1 MALSAIGIV
10 HGAAAGAEEP
20 AVIDAQAAPTSGP
33 APAKNAQSMLDHMFA
48 RLFTDPARQRLAV
61 AINAAMFDR
70 YAGTFR
76 VDSGLGLTISRE
88 GDRLF
93 AQLTG
98 QPKVRIY
105 SHSETEFFFATAIDA
120 WISFRTAGQA
130 DSLIFHQ
137 NGRDSAARRVDAAEA
152 QAAEAAFWQ
161 RRTATG
167 ELVQPKQLMPLP
179 PARMSVSTR
188 RARQTSWLSHA
199 KANGSLRN

>member
-1 MALSAIGIV
+1 
-10 HGAAAGAEEP
+10 
-20 AVIDAQAAPTSGP
+20 
-33 APAKNAQSMLDHMFA
+33 MLDHMFA

-76 VDSGLGLTISRE
+76 IDSGLVLTISRE

-105 SHSETEFFFATAIDA
+105 SHSETEFFFATAIDT

-188 RARQTSWLSHA
+188 RARRTSWLSHA